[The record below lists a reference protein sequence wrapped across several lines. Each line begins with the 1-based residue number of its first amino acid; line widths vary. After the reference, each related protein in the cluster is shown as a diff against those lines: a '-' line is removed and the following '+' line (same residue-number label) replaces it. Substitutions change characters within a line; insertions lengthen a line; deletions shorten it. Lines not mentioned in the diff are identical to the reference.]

1 MTGKVIMVQGT
12 ASSVGKSLVSAAL
25 CRVFARKGWRVAP
38 YKSQNM
44 SNNAAVVRGAP
55 DGRDGEIGRAQA
67 LQAAAAGVEPCVDMN
82 PILLKPETDSRSQVI
97 LHGRPWATLG
107 ARDYYEERPALWA
120 AATASLD
127 RLRSDYDLVV
137 IEGAGSPAEINLR
150 DTDMANMAVARY
162 ANSPV
167 ILVGDI
173 DPGGVFAQFV
183 GTLALLLPEERA
195 LVKGLVVN
203 KFRGDLSLLEPGLRT
218 LEGLAGLPVLGVLPW
233 LRDVGLAEED
243 AQPLERR
250 ALAAA
255 GAGATAGGAAS
266 HGPALDIAV
275 IHYPHIANFDDIDA
289 LRLEKGVSLRF
300 VERAEE
306 LGYPDAV
313 ILPGSKATLADL
325 AWLRERGLDEGIRW
339 LARAGRSVVGL
350 CGGYQMLG
358 RGLADPEGVEGRP
371 SAAPGLGLLPV
382 ETTFAAGKHVA
393 RLHGSVL
400 GGPGFLASARGA
412 ALEGYEIHAGE
423 TRRAEAREDG
433 SGPLFALRA
442 ASGSA
447 ATEDA
452 LDGTATRDGRVWGSY
467 LHGIFDLPVFRRAWL
482 DSLAPGHPVRA
493 GAAGTAPGR
502 GQGPG
507 LSLTEAREAALD
519 RLADAAER
527 NLDMEAIA
535 RMAGLASTQ
544 PRKEHQ

>member
-25 CRVFARKGWRVAP
+25 CRVFARRGWRVAP

-44 SNNAAVVRGAP
+44 SNNAAVVRGAS

-82 PILLKPETDSRSQVI
+82 PILLKPETASRSQVI
-97 LHGRPWATLG
+97 LHGKPYATLG
-107 ARDYYEERPALWA
+107 ARDYYAERPALWA

-127 RLRSDYDLVV
+127 RLRAGYDLVV

-162 ANSPV
+162 ASSPV

-203 KFRGDLSLLEPGLRT
+203 KFRGDVSLLEPGLRA

-233 LRDVGLAEED
+233 LRDLGLAEED

-250 ALAAA
+250 APAAA
-255 GAGATAGGAAS
+255 GDFNAAGRGDAPG
-266 HGPALDIAV
+266 LDIAV
-275 IHYPHIANFDDIDA
+275 IHYPHLANFDDIDA
-289 LRLEKGVSLRF
+289 LRLEEGVSLRF
-300 VERAEE
+300 VEKAEE

-325 AWLRERGLDEGIRW
+325 AWLRARGLDEGIRW

-358 RGLADPEGVEGRP
+358 RGLADPEGVEGNP
-371 SAAPGLGLLPV
+371 SSAPGLGLLAV
-382 ETTFAAGKHVA
+382 ETTFAAAKHVA
-393 RLHGSVL
+393 RLSGSVL
-400 GGPGFLASARGA
+400 GGPAFFASAKGA

-423 TRRAEAREDG
+423 TRRVDG
-433 SGPLFALRA
+433 QEGSAPLFVLRA
-442 ASGSA
+442 ESGA
-447 ATEDA
+447 APGGDPAGEI
-452 LDGTATRDGRVWGSY
+452 LDGAAAQDGRVWGSY
-467 LHGIFDLPVFRRAWL
+467 LHGIFDEPAFRRSWL
-482 DSLAPGHPVRA
+482 DSLAPGKRNRA
-493 GAAGTAPGR
+493 RGPATAYVPL
-502 GQGPG
+502 PG
-507 LSLTEAREAALD
+507 LSLAEARETALD
-519 RLADAAER
+519 RLADAAEQ
-527 NLDMEAIA
+527 NLDIEAIA
-535 RMAGLASTQ
+535 RMAGLASIH
-544 PRKEHQ
+544 PMKEHQ

>member
-25 CRVFARKGWRVAP
+25 CRVFARKGYRVAP

-44 SNNAAVVRGAP
+44 SNNAAVVHGAP

-67 LQAAAAGVEPCVDMN
+67 LQAAAARVEPCVDMN

-107 ARDYYEERPALWA
+107 ARDYYEKRPELWS

-127 RLRSDYDLVV
+127 RLRGEYDLVV

-173 DPGGVFAQFV
+173 DPGGIFAQFV
-183 GTLALLLPEERA
+183 GTLALLLPGERA

-203 KFRGDLSLLEPGLRT
+203 KFRGDLSLLEPGLRM

-233 LRDVGLAEED
+233 LRDIGLAEED

-250 ALAAA
+250 AMGGAPARHA
-255 GAGATAGGAAS
+255 GAAPEGVASQGAT
-266 HGPALDIAV
+266 LDIAV

-289 LRLEKGVSLRF
+289 LRLEDGVSLRF

-358 RGLADPEGVEGRP
+358 RGLSDPEGAEGRP
-371 SAAPGLGLLPV
+371 AAAPGLGLLPV

-393 RLHGSVL
+393 RLHGAVI
-400 GGPGFLASARGA
+400 GGPGFFAAARGA
-412 ALEGYEIHAGE
+412 GLEGYEIHAGE
-423 TRRAEAREDG
+423 TRSVAGPEG
-433 SGPLFALRA
+433 GCGPLFALRA
-442 ASGSA
+442 ATAGG
-447 ATEDA
+447 EI
-452 LDGTATRDGRVWGSY
+452 LDGAAALDGRVWGSY
-467 LHGIFDLPVFRRAWL
+467 LHGIFDEPAFRRAWL
-482 DSLAPGHPVRA
+482 GSLLPGSPAGACAAVAARAPGSSLA
-493 GAAGTAPGR
+493 T
-502 GQGPG
+502 
-507 LSLTEAREAALD
+507 AREAALE

-527 NLDMEAIA
+527 NLDIEAIA

-544 PRKEHQ
+544 ARKEHQ

>member
-1 MTGKVIMVQGT
+1 MTGKVVMVQGT

-25 CRVFARKGWRVAP
+25 CRVFARRGYRVAP
-38 YKSQNM
+38 FKSQNM
-44 SNNAAVVRGAP
+44 SNNAAVVRGAA

-97 LHGRPWATLG
+97 LHGRPYATLG
-107 ARDYYEERPALWA
+107 ARDYYAERPALWA

-127 RLRSDYDLVV
+127 RLRDEYDLVV

-150 DTDMANMAVARY
+150 ETDMANMAVARY

-183 GTLALLLPEERA
+183 GTLALLLPEEKA

-203 KFRGDLSLLEPGLRT
+203 KFRGDVSLLEPGLRM
-218 LEGLAGLPVLGVLPW
+218 LEGIVGLPVLGVLPW
-233 LRDVGLAEED
+233 LRDIGLAEED

-255 GAGATAGGAAS
+255 GVGTAPE
-266 HGPALDIAV
+266 GPALDIAV

-289 LRLEKGVSLRF
+289 LRLEEGVSLRF
-300 VERAEE
+300 VEGAEE

-325 AWLRERGLDEGIRW
+325 DWLRARGLDEGIRW

-358 RGLADPEGVEGRP
+358 RGLADPEGVEGKP
-371 SAAPGLGLLPV
+371 SAAPGLDLLAV
-382 ETTFAAGKHVA
+382 ETTFAPAKHVA
-393 RLHGSVL
+393 RLSGSVI
-400 GGPGFLASARGA
+400 GGPGFLAAARGA
-412 ALEGYEIHAGE
+412 VLEGYEIHAGE
-423 TRRAEAREDG
+423 TRRVGGPGDG
-433 SGPLFALRA
+433 GPLFALRA
-442 ASGSA
+442 TAG
-447 ATEDA
+447 EV
-452 LDGTATRDGRVWGSY
+452 LDGAAAREGKVWGSY
-467 LHGIFDLPVFRRAWL
+467 LHGVFDLPVFRRAWL
-482 DSLAPGHPVRA
+482 DSLSPGRSA
-493 GAAGTAPGR
+493 GGSAAGVVRDR
-502 GQGPG
+502 GD
-507 LSLTEAREAALD
+507 SLVEARESALD

-527 NLDMEAIA
+527 NLDIEAIA
-535 RMAGLASTQ
+535 RMAGLNSPQ
-544 PRKEHQ
+544 PKEEHP

>member
-25 CRVFARKGWRVAP
+25 CRVFARRGWRVAP

-44 SNNAAVVRGAP
+44 SNNAAVVRGAR

-67 LQAAAAGVEPCVDMN
+67 LQAAAARVEPCVDMN

-97 LHGRPWATLG
+97 LHGRPYATLG
-107 ARDYYEERPALWA
+107 ARDYYAERPALWA

-127 RLRSDYDLVV
+127 RLRSGYDLVV

-183 GTLALLLPEERA
+183 GTLALLLPEEKA

-203 KFRGDLSLLEPGLRT
+203 KFRGDPSLLEPGLRS
-218 LEGLAGLPVLGVLPW
+218 LEGIAGLPVLGVLPW

-250 ALAAA
+250 AAA
-255 GAGATAGGAAS
+255 GGMASGGADRGARP
-266 HGPALDIAV
+266 GLDIAV
-275 IHYPHIANFDDIDA
+275 IHHPHIANFDDVDA
-289 LRLEKGVSLRF
+289 LRLEEDVSLRF

-325 AWLRERGLDEGIRW
+325 AWLRVQGLDEGIRW

-358 RGLADPEGVEGRP
+358 RGISDPEGVEGSP
-371 SAAPGLGLLPV
+371 SSAPGLGLLAV

-393 RLHGSVL
+393 RLSGSVL
-400 GGPGFLASARGA
+400 GGPGFFPSARGA
-412 ALEGYEIHAGE
+412 ALSGYEIHAGE
-423 TRRAEAREDG
+423 TRRVAAQEDG
-433 SGPLFALRA
+433 GPLFALRA
-442 ASGSA
+442 ACGA
-447 ATEDA
+447 APGEGPA
-452 LDGTATRDGRVWGSY
+452 SEILDGAAALDGRVWGSY
-467 LHGIFDLPVFRRAWL
+467 LHGIFDEPAFRRAWL
-482 DSLAPGHPVRA
+482 DSLATGSRQGA
-493 GAAGTAPGR
+493 RAAGTHL
-502 GQGPG
+502 GPG
-507 LSLTEAREAALD
+507 VSLAEAREAALD

-527 NLDMEAIA
+527 NLDIAAIA
-535 RMAGLASTQ
+535 RMSGLDSMQ
-544 PRKEHQ
+544 PTKEHP

>member
-25 CRVFARKGWRVAP
+25 CRVFARRGYRVAP

-44 SNNAAVVRGAP
+44 SNNAAVVRGAS

-67 LQAAAAGVEPCVDMN
+67 LQAAAARVEPCVDMN

-107 ARDYYEERPALWA
+107 ARDYYEKRPALWS

-127 RLRSDYDLVV
+127 RLRSEYDLVV

-183 GTLALLLPEERA
+183 GTLALLLPGERA

-233 LRDVGLAEED
+233 IRDIGLAEED

-250 ALAAA
+250 ALAAT
-255 GAGATAGGAAS
+255 GAGAAAGGAPS
-266 HGPALDIAV
+266 QGPGLDLAV

-289 LRLEKGVSLRF
+289 LRLEGGVSLRF

-325 AWLRERGLDEGIRW
+325 AWLRDQGLDEGIRW

-358 RGLADPEGVEGRP
+358 RGLADPEGVEGKP
-371 SAAPGLGLLPV
+371 AAAPGLGLLPV

-393 RLHGSVL
+393 RLQGSVL
-400 GGPGFLASARGA
+400 GGPGFLAAARGA
-412 ALEGYEIHAGE
+412 DLEGYEIHAGE
-423 TRRAEAREDG
+423 TRRIAGQEEEG
-433 SGPLFALRA
+433 VPLFALRSEGA
-442 ASGSA
+442 GD
-447 ATEDA
+447 EI
-452 LDGTATRDGRVWGSY
+452 LDGAAARDGRVWGSY
-467 LHGIFDLPVFRRAWL
+467 LHGIFDRPAFRRAWL
-482 DSLAPGHPVRA
+482 DSLAHGGLPGDGSAKAVR
-493 GAAGTAPGR
+493 
-502 GQGPG
+502 GPG
-507 LSLTEAREAALD
+507 PGPSLAEAREAALD
-519 RLADAAER
+519 RLADAAEL
-527 NLDMEAIA
+527 NLDIEAIA
-535 RMAGLASTQ
+535 RMAGLDRIQ

>member
-25 CRVFARKGWRVAP
+25 CRVFSRRGYRVAP

-44 SNNAAVVRGAP
+44 SNNAAVVRGAG

-97 LHGRPWATLG
+97 LHGRPYATLG
-107 ARDYYEERPALWA
+107 ARDYYAERPTLWA
-120 AATASLD
+120 AATTSLD
-127 RLRSDYDLVV
+127 RLRNGYDLVV

-183 GTLALLLPEERA
+183 GTLALLLPEEKA

-233 LRDVGLAEED
+233 LSDIGLAEED

-255 GAGATAGGAAS
+255 GAGATAGGAA
-266 HGPALDIAV
+266 PQDRALDIAV

-289 LRLEKGVSLRF
+289 LRLEEGVSLRF
-300 VERAEE
+300 VESAGE

-325 AWLRERGLDEGIRW
+325 AWLRGQGLDEGLRW

-358 RGLADPEGVEGRP
+358 RGLADPDGVEGKP
-371 SAAPGLGLLPV
+371 ASAAGLGLLPV
-382 ETTFAAGKHVA
+382 ETSFAAGKHVA
-393 RLHGSVL
+393 RLGGSVI
-400 GGPGFLASARGA
+400 GGPGFFAEARGA

-423 TRRAEAREDG
+423 TRRIPGQEDPG
-433 SGPLFALRA
+433 GPLFAFRA
-442 ASGSA
+442 GA
-447 ATEDA
+447 EEI
-452 LDGTATRDGRVWGSY
+452 LDGAAARNGRVWGSY
-467 LHGIFDLPVFRRAWL
+467 LHGIFDEPAFRRAWL
-482 DSLAPGHPVRA
+482 DSLLAESRA
-493 GAAGTAPGR
+493 GAGAPGAPR
-502 GQGPG
+502 GPG
-507 LSLTEAREAALD
+507 VSLAEAREAALD

-535 RMAGLASTQ
+535 TMAGLSS
-544 PRKEHQ
+544 PGSNKEHP